1 MSNHATPQ
9 THNAAEDTKD
19 EYILD
24 ASELLQIVRLSWK
37 LILGVIL
44 IFLSLA
50 LVLALIL
57 PKKWEAS
64 ATLRIAQVP
73 IESGEL
79 KAIEDPLQT
88 IERIKLIGFKED
100 ILRNMQ
106 LPTEK
111 GVDSR
116 TDLILSSLKTSAVKN
131 TEFINISVRGYSK
144 KDAMTTIQVTTTEL
158 KNTHAQMTLPIRNHI
173 SNELQATNKN
183 LATTISELE
192 VLKNQMANAGTY
204 KSASEFSPRIIAIG
218 LLTSTEA
225 TRRALELQQIL
236 LKDRLSA
243 LDEQSTE
250 IVSTIN
256 IPKKQVFPKLSG
268 FLILGAL
275 LGLLSGIGIALWRNK
290 K

>member
-1 MSNHATPQ
+1 MSNNATPQ
-9 THNAAEDTKD
+9 IHKAEDTKV
-19 EYILD
+19 ENILNI
-24 ASELLQIVRLSWK
+24 SEILRIVRLYWK
-37 LILGVIL
+37 EVLGVVF
-44 IFLSLA
+44 IFISLA
-50 LVLALIL
+50 LILALVL

-64 ATLRIAQVP
+64 ATLRIARVP
-73 IESGEL
+73 MESSEL
-79 KAIEDPLQT
+79 KVIEDPLQT
-88 IERIKLIGFKED
+88 VERMKLFGFKEK
-100 ILRNMQ
+100 ILSSMQ

-111 GVDSR
+111 GLDSR

-144 KDAMTTIQVTTTEL
+144 KDAMTTIQVATTEL
-158 KNTHAQMTLPIRNHI
+158 KSTHAQMTLPIRNRI

-183 LATTISELE
+183 LATTISELD
-192 VLKNQMANAGTY
+192 VLKSQMANAGTY
-204 KSASEFSPRIIAIG
+204 KSESEFSPRIIAIE

-236 LKDRLSA
+236 LKDRLAS
-243 LDEQSTE
+243 LDEQSTK

-275 LGLLSGIGIALWRNK
+275 LGLLSGIGIALWKNK